1 MEGRMEKA
9 VQAMYEK
16 WLNSPYLDAQDKKEL
31 ESILG
36 DEAEITERFYQSLEF
51 GTGGLRGIRGVGTNR
66 INKYTIRLAT
76 QGLANYMLKAMPQ
89 GAKIAISHDSRIGS
103 REYAVNAALVMA
115 ANGIKAYIFEDLRP
129 TPELSY
135 AVRELGCLAGVMV
148 TASHNPQ
155 EYNGYKVYW
164 ADGAQVTAPHDELII
179 DEVNKIE
186 DLSQVKLISE
196 EQAAEKGL
204 MEIISKDLDARFMT
218 EVLKQQVKP
227 GIVKKV
233 PDFKVVFTPLC
244 GCGIKGVP
252 EALGAIGVEHLYLVK
267 EQSTPDGNFP
277 TLAYPNPEDPRV
289 FELGMKLAESIGA
302 HYIIATDP
310 DCDRVGTAVRGKDG
324 KWYFPNGNQ
333 IGILLTYYIISNM
346 TVPKNG
352 VVVSTIVSTPM
363 LDALCQGYGVETMRT
378 LTGFKYI
385 GEKIKQF
392 KEANDSHTYLFGFEE
407 SYGYLKGTHAR
418 DKDAVGAAMLVAEM
432 FAYFDSIGSSV
443 EEELEKLYTRF
454 GFYQEGIVAISMEGK
469 AGIERIGRIV
479 NHFRAHTP
487 SDIAGI
493 KIATAK
499 DFKTHSETCIK
510 TGKISK
516 IELPSSNVIQYALE
530 DGSVVTVRPSGTE
543 PKLKIY
549 IAVKA
554 GSDAEAV
561 SKVELYKKSFEAL
574 ALSVE

>member
-1 MEGRMEKA
+1 MEKA
-9 VQAMYEK
+9 VQIMYEK
-16 WLNSPYLDAQDKKEL
+16 WLNSDFIEENDKKEL
-31 ESILG
+31 ENIKG
-36 DEAEITERFYQSLEF
+36 NDAEITERFYQSLEF

-89 GAKIAISHDSRIGS
+89 GASIAISHDSRIGS
-103 REYAVNAALVMA
+103 REYAVNTGLVMA
-115 ANGIKAYIFEDLRP
+115 ANGIKVFIFESLRP
-129 TPELSY
+129 TPTLSY

-148 TASHNPQ
+148 TASHNPK

-164 ADGAQVTAPHDELII
+164 TDGAQVADPHDTLII
-179 DEVNKIE
+179 KEVNKIE
-186 DLSQVKLISE
+186 DLSQIKLMSE
-196 EQAAEKGL
+196 EEAFAKGL
-204 MEIISKDLDARFMT
+204 MHVISKDLDARFMA
-218 EVLKQQVKP
+218 EVLRQQVKP
-227 GIVKKV
+227 GIVKTVKN
-233 PDFKVVFTPLC
+233 FKIVFTPLC
-244 GCGIKGVP
+244 GCGIEGVP
-252 EALGAIGVEHLYLVK
+252 EALKTIGVENLYLVK
-267 EQSTPDGNFP
+267 EQATPDGNFP
-277 TLAYPNPEDPRV
+277 TLDYPNPEDPRV
-289 FELGMKLAESIGA
+289 FKLGMKLAEEKGA
-302 HYIIATDP
+302 KYIIATDP
-310 DCDRVGTAVRGKDG
+310 DCDRVGTAVRGKNG

-346 TVPKNG
+346 SVPKNG

-363 LDALCQGYGVETMRT
+363 LDALCKEYGVEAMRT

-385 GEKIKQF
+385 GEKIKLF

-418 DKDAVGAAMLVAEM
+418 DKDAVGAAMLVTEM

-479 NHFRAHTP
+479 NHFRDNMPT
-487 SDIAGI
+487 DIAGI
-493 KIATAK
+493 KVDVAR
-499 DFKTHSETCIK
+499 DFKTHVEKCLK
-510 TGKISK
+510 TDISK
-516 IELPSSNVIQYALE
+516 VINLPASNVIQYVLE
-530 DGSVVTVRPSGTE
+530 EGSVVTARPSGTE

-554 GSDAEAV
+554 NSEKAAV
-561 SKVELYKKSFEAL
+561 EKVEVYKKAFESL